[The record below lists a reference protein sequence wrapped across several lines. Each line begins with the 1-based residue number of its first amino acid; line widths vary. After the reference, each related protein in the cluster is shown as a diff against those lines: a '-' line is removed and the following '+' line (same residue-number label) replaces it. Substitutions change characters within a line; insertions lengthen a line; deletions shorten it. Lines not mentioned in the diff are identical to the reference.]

1 VIRMNKFSAY
11 CESIQSNRTNTG
23 YKGISYYENRG
34 MFVLREGRSVV
45 GSYQS
50 LNDALQASFIEASV

>member
-1 VIRMNKFSAY
+1 MTLEEY
-11 CESIQSNRTNTG
+11 CATIATATTNTG

-34 MFVLREGRSVV
+34 MFVLKSGKSFV

-50 LNDALQASFIEASV
+50 LSDALEASYDSQ